1 MAGKERKTTEGKFF
15 RMACFYG
22 DERGAGL
29 RNIRHTP
36 EKYLKID
43 EIIVYFD
50 ENTCP
55 MKPPV
60 LFILIPLCMCCSYTG
75 GQDLETVQ
83 SVDLEKYLGLWYE
96 IASFP
101 AGFQKGCRCS
111 TAEYQ
116 QVPNR
121 KYIRVINKCLKIKSS
136 GSKMSFAKGKA
147 FVVKGSGNARLKV
160 QFLWPFRGDY
170 YIIVLD
176 DDYRYVV
183 VGHPAR
189 KYLWILSREP
199 YMSSGTYSGLVER
212 VKDKGYDISRLQKTE
227 QNCED
232 K

>member
-1 MAGKERKTTEGKFF
+1 
-15 RMACFYG
+15 
-22 DERGAGL
+22 
-29 RNIRHTP
+29 
-36 EKYLKID
+36 
-43 EIIVYFD
+43 
-50 ENTCP
+50 
-55 MKPPV
+55 MKPTV
-60 LFILIPLCMCCSYTG
+60 HCLLILLYVVSGNAYC
-75 GQDLETVQ
+75 QKLETVQ
-83 SVDLEKYLGLWYE
+83 SVDLDKYLGLWYE

-116 QVPNR
+116 KVPNR

-147 FVVKGSGNARLKV
+147 FIVKGSGNARLRV

-170 YIIVLD
+170 YIIELD
-176 DDYRYVV
+176 EEYRYVV
-183 VGHPAR
+183 VGHPGR

-199 YMSSGTYSGLVER
+199 YMGTEMYSMLMER
-212 VKDKGYDISRLQKTE
+212 VKNQGYDISHLQKTK

>member
-1 MAGKERKTTEGKFF
+1 
-15 RMACFYG
+15 
-22 DERGAGL
+22 
-29 RNIRHTP
+29 
-36 EKYLKID
+36 
-43 EIIVYFD
+43 
-50 ENTCP
+50 

-60 LFILIPLCMCCSYTG
+60 LFFLLPLCMVCCRTK

-83 SVDLEKYLGLWYE
+83 TVDLDKYLGLWYE

-101 AGFQKGCRCS
+101 ASFQKGCRCS

-116 QVPNR
+116 QVANK
-121 KYIRVINKCLKIKSS
+121 KYLSVINKCLKITSR
-136 GSKMSFAKGKA
+136 GSKMSVASGKA

-176 DDYRYVV
+176 DNYRYVV

-199 YMSSGTYSGLVER
+199 YMASDTYSELVER
-212 VKDKGYDISRLQKTE
+212 VKEKGYDISRLQKTE

>member
-1 MAGKERKTTEGKFF
+1 
-15 RMACFYG
+15 
-22 DERGAGL
+22 
-29 RNIRHTP
+29 
-36 EKYLKID
+36 
-43 EIIVYFD
+43 
-50 ENTCP
+50 
-55 MKPPV
+55 MKPQV
-60 LFILIPLCMCCSYTG
+60 LCLLIPLCICFSNAK
-75 GQDLETVQ
+75 GQDLETVP

-101 AGFQKGCRCS
+101 ASFQKGCHCS

-116 QVPNR
+116 LVPNK
-121 KYIRVINKCLKIKSS
+121 KYLRVINKCLKIKNS
-136 GSKMSFAKGKA
+136 GSKMSVAKGKA

-176 DDYRYVV
+176 DNYRYVV
-183 VGHPAR
+183 VGHPKR

-199 YMSSGTYSGLVER
+199 YMASDTYSGLVER
-212 VKDKGYDISRLQKTE
+212 VKEKGYDISRLQKSE

>member
-1 MAGKERKTTEGKFF
+1 
-15 RMACFYG
+15 
-22 DERGAGL
+22 
-29 RNIRHTP
+29 
-36 EKYLKID
+36 
-43 EIIVYFD
+43 
-50 ENTCP
+50 

-60 LFILIPLCMCCSYTG
+60 LYLLILLCMVTG
-75 GQDLETVQ
+75 NANGQQLETVQ
-83 SVDLEKYLGLWYE
+83 SVDLDKYLGLWYE

-101 AGFQKGCRCS
+101 ASFQKGCRCS

-147 FVVKGSGNARLKV
+147 FIVKGSGNARLKV

-170 YIIVLD
+170 YIIELD
-176 DDYRYVV
+176 EEYRYVV
-183 VGHPAR
+183 VGHPGR

-199 YMSSGTYSGLVER
+199 YMGTEMYSMLMER
-212 VKDKGYDISRLQKTE
+212 VKNQGYDISHLQKTK